1 MNKEIKTIMGCN
13 VRKFIEIDIYHLNN
27 LLKDK
32 ARVLTREE
40 EYKRDNNNNSSIYVE
55 ILEDSNKCFNTILQ
69 EVMNVNRVYQ
79 TENKRDMIQIV
90 FD

>member
-1 MNKEIKTIMGCN
+1 MKKEIKTIMGCN
-13 VRKFIEIDIYHLNN
+13 VRKFIEIDIYQLNN
-27 LLKDK
+27 ILKDR
-32 ARVLTREE
+32 ARVLTRRE
-40 EYKRDNNNNSSIYVE
+40 EYERDNNNNITIYVD
-55 ILEDSNKCFNTILQ
+55 ILEDSNKCFDTILQ